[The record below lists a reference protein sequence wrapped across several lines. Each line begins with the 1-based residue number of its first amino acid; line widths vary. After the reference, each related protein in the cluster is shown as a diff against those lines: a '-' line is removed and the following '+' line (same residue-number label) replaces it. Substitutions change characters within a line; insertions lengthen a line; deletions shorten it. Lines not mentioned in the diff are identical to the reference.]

1 MNKIKVSIKPKF
13 VEFELDGILLRAYA
27 DGSLERYC
35 DFVNKHYKA
44 GWNKLSNTIDTHGY
58 IHNKLNGKFYMR
70 HRLIYKAF
78 NQNWDITN
86 TKNQI
91 DHIDQDRLNNSIS
104 NLRIATHSQNQ
115 QNTKPRKNNKSGHKC
130 IHAKNDR
137 KMNSWF
143 WKIEID
149 YNGKRFTKSFKAGD
163 GLKPDILPDI
173 PQHII
178 DIRDRELKRL
188 HGEFAC
194 LA

>member
-35 DFVNKHYKA
+35 DFANRHYKD
-44 GWNKLSNTIDTHGY
+44 GWNKLSDTINTLGY
-58 IHNKLNGKFYMR
+58 IVNKLNGKTYTR

-86 TKNQI
+86 TKDQI

-104 NLRIATHSQNQ
+104 NLRATKTQNQ
-115 QNTKPRKNNKSGHKC
+115 QNTKAYRNSKSGHKC
-130 IHAKNDR
+130 ILGMNDR
-137 KMNSWF
+137 KTNSWF
-143 WKIEID
+143 WRIQIN